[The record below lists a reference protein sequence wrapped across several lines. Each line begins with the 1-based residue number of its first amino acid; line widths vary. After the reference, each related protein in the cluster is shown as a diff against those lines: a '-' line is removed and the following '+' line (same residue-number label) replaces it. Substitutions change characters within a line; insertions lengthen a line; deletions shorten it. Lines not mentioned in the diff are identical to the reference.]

1 MNISIS
7 AYTAE
12 YGKFRFAERKG
23 IFAEAQIF
31 PLALG
36 IRVNTQMTVT
46 VVKHYLLSF
55 HTALTGACEVSIA

>member
-46 VVKHYLLSF
+46 PREALFTQF
-55 HTALTGACEVSIA
+55 HTAPFWRA